1 MDKWLY
7 YDIDLFMKVL
17 LNNKST
23 FLDDG
28 LTIESL
34 LNQIDMKQKYFAVE
48 VNEQIVPKSNYDI
61 FLIKEGDKIEIV
73 TAIGGG

>member
-1 MDKWLY
+1 
-7 YDIDLFMKVL
+7 MKIL

-23 FLDDG
+23 LLDDG
-28 LTIESL
+28 LTIKRL
-34 LNQIDMKQKYFAVE
+34 LDKINIQYKYFAVE
-48 VNEQIVPKSNYDI
+48 VNQQIIPKSNHES

>member
-1 MDKWLY
+1 
-7 YDIDLFMKVL
+7 MKVL

-48 VNEQIVPKSNYDI
+48 VNEQIVHKSNYDI

>member
-1 MDKWLY
+1 
-7 YDIDLFMKVL
+7 MKVL

-28 LTIESL
+28 LTIKSL

>member
-1 MDKWLY
+1 
-7 YDIDLFMKVL
+7 MKVL

>member
-1 MDKWLY
+1 
-7 YDIDLFMKVL
+7 MKVL
-17 LNNKST
+17 LNNKNT

-28 LTIESL
+28 LTIKSL